1 MGSKE
6 ELHLLS
12 RPAGRIV
19 IDRDEIDQADVD
31 ELRFVAPSVSKK
43 ERLVGCGKTLVG
55 DLFPPAKWLPKYQ
68 KSFLP
73 GDLISGMT
81 VAMIRLPQGLAYGLL
96 AGLAP
101 INGVYLEFFQCIVYS
116 LLSTV
121 PQNSVGTF
129 SIIALMTGSVLDK
142 HFPAPPNATEFEID
156 ARTSNGVLDYN
167 DKLEM
172 ALCHSWWAC

>member
-1 MGSKE
+1 MGGSKE

-81 VAMIRLPQGLAYGLL
+81 VAMIRLPQDLRTVCSPVWRRSTGCTSSSSSA
-96 AGLAP
+96 
-101 INGVYLEFFQCIVYS
+101 
-116 LLSTV
+116 LSI
-121 PQNSVGTF
+121 PCFPLSRKIPSG
-129 SIIALMTGSVLDK
+129 
-142 HFPAPPNATEFEID
+142 HFPSS
-156 ARTSNGVLDYN
+156 R
-167 DKLEM
+167 
-172 ALCHSWWAC
+172 